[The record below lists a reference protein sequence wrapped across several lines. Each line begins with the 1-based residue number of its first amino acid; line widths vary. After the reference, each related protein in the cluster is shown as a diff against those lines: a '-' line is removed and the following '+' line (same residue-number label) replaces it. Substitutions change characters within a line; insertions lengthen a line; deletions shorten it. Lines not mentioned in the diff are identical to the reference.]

1 MANTVTVLY
10 NSVRDI
16 VFDVTDKSGNAVK
29 VKINGSGS
37 LVRKPDGS
45 VIPSTALPVAG
56 AYGIT
61 TNVDA
66 EVWAEVEKLYG
77 SMAIFQKGYIKAST
91 PKTEKADKEEISA
104 KKNGE
109 EPVKPKKA
117 KKKSSED

>member
-1 MANTVTVLY
+1 MSTVTVLF

-16 VFDVTDKSGNAVK
+16 VFDVVDKSGKTVY

-37 LVRKPDGS
+37 LVRRPNGS

-61 TNVDA
+61 TDVDA
-66 EVWAEVEKLYG
+66 EVWAEVEKVYG
-77 SMAIFQKGYIKAST
+77 SMAIFQKGYIKATT
-91 PKTEKADKEEISA
+91 PKTEKADKAELSS

-109 EPVKPKKA
+109 EPIKPKKS
-117 KKKSSED
+117 KKKSSDD

>member
-1 MANTVTVLY
+1 MSNTVTVLY

-16 VFDVTDKSGNAVK
+16 VFDIYDKSGNKRLIK
-29 VKINGSGS
+29 VNGSGS

-45 VIPSTALPVAG
+45 ILPSVSLPVAG

-61 TNVDA
+61 VVDA
-66 EVWAEVEKLYG
+66 EAWAEVEKEYG

-91 PKTEKADKEEISA
+91 PKTEKADKEEISS

-109 EPVKPKKA
+109 EPIKPKKS
-117 KKKSSED
+117 KKKSSDD

>member
-1 MANTVTVLY
+1 MSNTVTVLY

-16 VFDVTDKSGNAVK
+16 VFDVTDKNGREIK

-37 LVRKPDGS
+37 LVKQPDGTI
-45 VIPSTALPVAG
+45 IPSVALPMAG

-66 EVWAEVEKLYG
+66 EVWAEIEKLYG
-77 SMAIFQKGYIKAST
+77 SMAIFQKGYIKATT
-91 PKTEKADKEEISA
+91 PKTEKAVKEEISA

-109 EPVKPKKA
+109 EPIKPKKA
-117 KKKSSED
+117 KKKSE